1 MMYAIPRIRDHT
13 NVDMLTPPRSMHCR
27 LTSLLAFTLLAVFLT
42 AGVIVQAQTT
52 SPSYTTNFQKAENPI
67 SENGTWTDGKTV
79 GLDWSNVQTTSGLA
93 FGTQDGAGHYDDSTA
108 VLNGSW
114 AADQSAQATVNLKNR
129 TGVQEVELR
138 LRTTISA
145 HSITGYEINFSV
157 GSTNYIQVVR
167 WNGALND
174 FTYLDSTGNY
184 TISNGDVVKASISGN
199 TITVYLNGKQVLQ
212 STDSSFSSGYPGM
225 GFFIAN
231 GGSNSNFGF
240 SNFTATGGSGTTASK
255 NATASPAAAGSNG
268 TYTTTFPATENPI
281 SENGNWINGKTTGL
295 KWQNVRTTSGFAFGT
310 ETGSGG
316 YDDSTAVLTGSWNA
330 DQTAQAT
337 VKIAHADSGNGVFEE
352 VEVRLRTTI
361 SANNLSGYEIN
372 CSVIQGNPYMQIV
385 RWNGPLGSWTLLDAR
400 DVGCRDGDVLK
411 ATITGS
417 TITAYK
423 NGSAVFS
430 VNDST
435 FKSGSPGIGFYLQ
448 GGNSSMSADFGFSSF
463 TATGGSGSTSPAPPT
478 NLTAAPQ

>member
-1 MMYAIPRIRDHT
+1 
-13 NVDMLTPPRSMHCR
+13 MLTPPRSMKYR
-27 LTSLLAFTLLAVFLT
+27 SLFSYAFLLLACLLV
-42 AGVIVQAQTT
+42 AGSIAQGQST
-52 SPSYTTNFQKAENPI
+52 SPSYTTSFTTAENPL
-67 SENGTWTDGKTV
+67 SDGGNWSDGKTL
-79 GLDWSNVQTTSGLA
+79 GLDWSNVQSTAGLA
-93 FGTQDGAGHYDDSTA
+93 FGTQDGSGRYDDSTA

-129 TGVQEVELR
+129 AGVQEVELR
-138 LRTTISA
+138 LRTSIAS

-174 FTYLDSTGNY
+174 FTYLDSTDNV
-184 TISNGDVVKASISGN
+184 TISNGDVVKASISGS
-199 TITVYLNGKQVLQ
+199 TITVYVNGKQVLQ
-212 STDSSFSSGYPGM
+212 STDSSFSNGSPGM

-231 GGSNSNFGF
+231 GGANQNFGF
-240 SNFTATGGSGTTASK
+240 SNFTATGGSGTTASSK
-255 NATASPAAAGSNG
+255 STATPAAMTNG
-268 TYTTTFPATENPI
+268 TYTTNFPGTENPI
-281 SENGNWINGKTTGL
+281 SESNNWVNGQTTGL
-295 KWQNVRTTSGFAFGT
+295 KWKNVRTTPGLAFGT

-330 DQTAQAT
+330 DQSAQAT
-337 VKIAHADSGNGVFEE
+337 VKIAHADSGGGLFEE

-400 DVGCRDGDVLK
+400 DVGCRNGDVLK
-411 ATITGS
+411 GTISGS

-430 VNDST
+430 VNDGT
-435 FKSGSPGIGFYLQ
+435 FKSGSPGVGFYLQ
-448 GGNSSMSADFGFSSF
+448 GGSSSMSGNFGFSSF
-463 TATGGSGSTSPAPPT
+463 TATGGSGSGSTNPAPPT
-478 NLTAAPQ
+478 NLTASPQ